1 MKCFPNVSSSWGLF
15 RKSGSLR
22 EMLGASEGGGG
33 HWARGTAD
41 GDQGPDSFCTER
53 VSGRWERLEQRG
65 GGQGESGADAGA
77 SRPYS
82 KES

>member
-1 MKCFPNVSSSWGLF
+1 MGVGSG
-15 RKSGSLR
+15 SGSLQ
-22 EMLGASEGGGG
+22 M
-33 HWARGTAD
+33 GTRALI
-41 GDQGPDSFCTER
+41 PSVPR
-53 VSGRWERLEQRG
+53 MSGRWERLEQRG